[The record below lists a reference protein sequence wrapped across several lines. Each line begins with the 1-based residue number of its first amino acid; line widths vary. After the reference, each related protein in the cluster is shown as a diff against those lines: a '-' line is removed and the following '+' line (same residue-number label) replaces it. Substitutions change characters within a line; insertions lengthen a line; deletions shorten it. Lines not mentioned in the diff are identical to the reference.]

1 LKIEK
6 IERYLEE
13 DSIFFIDI
21 EGSEFNL
28 LNIVIL
34 SKLSN
39 NVIVIEI
46 YNWIDN
52 FEDKYIKLLRDA
64 NEFFTIEIIESL
76 NRPIHSRKELDHF
89 HEDNKFLLLSEGR
102 PNRMRH
108 LKLSPRI

>member
-1 LKIEK
+1 
-6 IERYLEE
+6 
-13 DSIFFIDI
+13 
-21 EGSEFNL
+21 
-28 LNIVIL
+28 L

-39 NVIVIEI
+39 SFIIIEI
-46 YNWIDN
+46 HNWVDN
-52 FEDKYIKLLRDA
+52 FEDKYIKLLSDA

-102 PNRMRH
+102 PNTMRY